1 MASSLTA
8 IAASTSCGVFT
19 LGMLFPWANST
30 GATVGAIAGSIMAG
44 LVSFGGQ
51 FVAAA
56 KQVVAH
62 KLPVFV
68 NETCFDKYG
77 IDKNITIPQVKN
89 VLKIHQVKDMF
100 PSPILACSDFT

>member
-8 IAASTSCGVFT
+8 IAASTNCGIFT
-19 LGMLFPWANST
+19 LGMLFPWANSN
-30 GATVGAIAGSIMAG
+30 GAIVGAITGSIMAG

-62 KLPVFV
+62 KLPVLV
-68 NETCFDKYG
+68 DEMCFEKYG
-77 IDKNITIPQVKN
+77 ININTTIPEVRRMMIMHEN
-89 VLKIHQVKDMF
+89 VRK
-100 PSPILACSDFT
+100 S

>member
-8 IAASTSCGVFT
+8 IAASTTCGMFT

-30 GATVGAIAGSIMAG
+30 GAIVGAISGAIMAG

-62 KLPVFV
+62 RIPVVV

-77 IDKNITIPQVKN
+77 IKNYTIPEVMYNQAA
-89 VLKIHQVKDMF
+89 Q
-100 PSPILACSDFT
+100 

>member
-8 IAASTSCGVFT
+8 IAASTTCGIFT
-19 LGMLFPWANST
+19 LGMLFPWANSI
-30 GATVGAIAGSIMAG
+30 GAIVGAISGAIVAG

-62 KLPVFV
+62 KLPVIV

-77 IDKNITIPQVKN
+77 IRNLTIPEVSIIFK
-89 VLKIHQVKDMF
+89 
-100 PSPILACSDFT
+100 T